1 MAIMLVVGIIFL
13 IYPGGTLITA
23 TRILGIALLLMGAVG
38 IVLPLLRK
46 EDMST
51 PDVIVSAVE
60 AIAGIIVLASPSFVI
75 SLYPVI
81 VGIIIA
87 LYGLSDVMTALHM
100 KQVDIGSWKTAL
112 ILAVITV
119 VLGVVVLVNPFK
131 TMSVLVR
138 IVGIVLIY
146 KGITGLFIQ
155 LKA

>member
-13 IYPGGTLITA
+13 VYPGGTLITA

-60 AIAGIIVLASPSFVI
+60 AIAGIIVLASPHFVI